1 MAKFRGLGASI
12 SHLPAYDDGGTPTV
26 IGSLTSIGEIAPSA
40 DELDTTC
47 LDSTGG
53 YREFLAGFKDSGEL
67 SLTGYHDGAD
77 TGQVLCRTLYG
88 TGATG
93 YFWVKFSD
101 GSEVIFTGFLKGYSA
116 GSADV
121 DGVVGFGA
129 TLRVTGLVNVV
140 AIAPALPQSVAVNAT
155 PVLVSTAVALDGA
168 VSYQWKTCDDLAYA
182 NPADV
187 SGGSGDTTASYTTA
201 ALTPAGTYYFFCEV
215 TVSGN
220 YRAINSDIHVIT
232 VSA

>member
-12 SHLPAYDDGGTPTV
+12 SHLTAYNTAGTPTV
-26 IGSLTSIGEIAPSA
+26 IGSLTSIGEIAPTA

-67 SLTGYHDGAD
+67 SLTGFHDGSD
-77 TGQVLCRTLYG
+77 TGQALCRTLFG

-101 GSEVIFTGFLKGYSA
+101 GSEVIFTGFLKGYTA

-129 TLRVTGLVNVV
+129 TIRVTGVVNVV
-140 AIAPALPQSVAVNAT
+140 AIAPALPKSVAVGAT
-155 PVLVSTAVALDGA
+155 SVLVSTAVALVGN
-168 VSYQWKTCDDLAYA
+168 VTYQWKTCTDLAYA
-182 NPADV
+182 TPANV
-187 SGGSGDTTASYTTA
+187 VGGTGPTTASYTTA
-201 ALTPAGTYYFFCEV
+201 ALTPAGTKYYFCEI

-220 YRAINSDIHVIT
+220 YRPIKSHIHVIT
-232 VSA
+232 AA

>member
-12 SHLPAYDDGGTPTV
+12 SHLTAYNTVGTPTV
-26 IGSLTSIGEIAPSA
+26 IGSLTSIGEISPTA

-67 SLTGYHDGAD
+67 ALTGYHDGSD
-77 TGQVLCRTLYG
+77 TGQALCRTLFG

-101 GSEVIFTGFLKGYSA
+101 GSEVIFTGFLKGYTA

-129 TLRVTGLVNVV
+129 TIRVTGVVNVV
-140 AIAPALPQSVAVNAT
+140 AIAPALPQSVAVSAT
-155 PVLVSTAVALDGA
+155 PVLVSTAVPLVGT
-168 VSYQWKTCDDLAYA
+168 VNYQWKTCTDLAYA
-182 NPADV
+182 NPTNV
-187 SGGSGDTTASYTTA
+187 VGGSGATTASHTTA
-201 ALTPAGTYYFFCEV
+201 ALTPAGTKYFFCEI

-220 YRAINSDIHVIT
+220 YRPIKSHIHVIT
-232 VSA
+232 VA